1 LANSE
6 RWRQPLTVDH
16 REGRSNVEFS
26 VGSLPRRPI
35 RRVAVRQAGGGE
47 RPIAQ
52 GRLLSDLFDALPTA
66 ILVVSEGRR
75 IVTWNPALA
84 TLLGDRLERAA
95 TCCEVLGCGTP
106 GGALE
111 HTCVTDLAVA
121 RSPSATEYLIE
132 LPESAQP
139 VAVAPRVVPGARE
152 KTVLLQIRPVQQP
165 ATAAPIPLPA
175 SRSRITIR
183 TLGETVVETADGE
196 VQGGWL
202 DQRTGRLLK
211 YLVANRSAAVHA
223 DTIAEALW
231 PRARTDSTNTV
242 RHYVHALREKLEP
255 DRSRYGR
262 SAFVVARNGGYQLNL
277 ERVEID
283 AEDFEREAHAG
294 LSSLESG
301 DHERGLE
308 RLQAA
313 MDLYRGDF
321 LLDDRYDDWA
331 IAERERLLDLA
342 GQALRGLVSGL
353 SDPAQAAIYLERLAE
368 MEPLDADV
376 QRELIRVW
384 LRQGRRTRAMRRYR
398 TLQSRL
404 MREFG
409 ERVTFDLSELARG
422 EPADPFG
429 PRT

>member
-1 LANSE
+1 
-6 RWRQPLTVDH
+6 
-16 REGRSNVEFS
+16 VEFS

-35 RRVAVRQAGGGE
+35 RTLAIRQVAGGE

-66 ILVVSEGRR
+66 VHVVSETRR

-84 TLLGDRLERAA
+84 TLLGGRLEQAA
-95 TCCEVLGCGTP
+95 TCCDVLGCGTP
-106 GGALE
+106 GGTLE
-111 HTCVTDLAVA
+111 HTCVTDLALA
-121 RSPSATEYLIE
+121 RSPGAGDYLIE
-132 LPESAQP
+132 LPDSAQT
-139 VAVAPRVVPGARE
+139 VAVTPRVVPGARE
-152 KTVLLQIRPVQQP
+152 KTVLLQLQAVQQP
-165 ATAAPIPLPA
+165 ATAAPIRVPGSAPG
-175 SRSRITIR
+175 ITIR
-183 TLGETVVETADGE
+183 TLGETFLETPAGE
-196 VQGGWL
+196 VRGGWL

-211 YLVANRSAAVHA
+211 YLIANRTAAVHA

-231 PRARTDSTNTV
+231 PRARADSTNTV

-255 DRSRYGR
+255 ERVRYGR
-262 SAFVVARNGGYQLNL
+262 SAFVIARNGGYQLNL

-283 AEDFEREAHAG
+283 ADGFERKAKAG
-294 LSSLESG
+294 LSALESG
-301 DHERGLE
+301 DQERGLE
-308 RLQAA
+308 LLQAA
-313 MDLYRGDF
+313 MAIYRGDF

-342 GQALRGLVSGL
+342 GQALRGLVTGL
-353 SDPAQAAIYLERLAE
+353 ADPAQAVIYLERLAD

-409 ERVTFDLSELARG
+409 ERVTFDLSELTRG
-422 EPADPFG
+422 EATGSFG

>member
-1 LANSE
+1 
-6 RWRQPLTVDH
+6 
-16 REGRSNVEFS
+16 VEFS
-26 VGSLPRRPI
+26 AGSLPRRPV
-35 RRVAVRQAGGGE
+35 RRVAVRQAPGDE

-66 ILVVSEGRR
+66 ILVVSETRR
-75 IVTWNPALA
+75 IVTWNPAFAALE
-84 TLLGDRLERAA
+84 GGRLEHAA
-95 TCCEVLGCGTP
+95 TCCDVLGCGTP

-111 HTCVTDLAVA
+111 HTCVTDLALA
-121 RSPSATEYLIE
+121 RSPNAADYLIE
-132 LPESAQP
+132 LPDGAQT

-152 KTVLLQIRPVQQP
+152 KTVLLQIRPVQQS
-165 ATAAPIPLPA
+165 ATAAPIAVPG
-175 SRSRITIR
+175 SSTRITIR

-196 VQGGWL
+196 IRDGWL

-211 YLVANRSAAVHA
+211 YLVTNRAAAVHA

-231 PRARTDSTNTV
+231 PRARADSTNTV

-255 DRSRYGR
+255 ERSRYGR

-277 ERVEID
+277 ERVQVDVDE
-283 AEDFEREAHAG
+283 FERKAHAG
-294 LSSLESG
+294 LSALESG
-301 DHERGLE
+301 DKRGLDL
-308 RLQAA
+308 LQAA

-321 LLDDRYDDWA
+321 LLVERYDDWA

-376 QRELIRVW
+376 QRELIRAW
-384 LRQGRRTRAMRRYR
+384 LRQGRRTRAVRRYR

-422 EPADPFG
+422 GSTGPFG